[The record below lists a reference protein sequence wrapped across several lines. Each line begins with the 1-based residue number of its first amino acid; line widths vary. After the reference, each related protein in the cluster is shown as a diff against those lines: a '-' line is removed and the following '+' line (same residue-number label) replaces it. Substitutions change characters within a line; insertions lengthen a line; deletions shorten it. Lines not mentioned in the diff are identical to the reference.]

1 MPTAQS
7 HVLILVYIH
16 PEMVTDSQ
24 FQQHMTYSI
33 YTSSHSLNNEHE
45 YK

>member
-1 MPTAQS
+1 MPTARS

-16 PEMVTDSQ
+16 PEVVKDSQ
-24 FQQHMTYSI
+24 FQHMTYSI
-33 YTSSHSLNNEHE
+33 YTSSHTLNNEHE